1 MDLSMLNREQRRA
14 AEQLEGMLLPADE
27 ALVHFGRISMPLD
40 RAEYFRM
47 GNSVWL
53 TQVRIEEETDPQIMG
68 QKNARGRDYSLIYK
82 VYEEETGIFLGTGY
96 IDTEEGRL
104 KADKILAE
112 RK

>member
-1 MDLSMLNREQRRA
+1 
-14 AEQLEGMLLPADE
+14 
-27 ALVHFGRISMPLD
+27 MPLD

-53 TQVRIEEETDPQIMG
+53 TQVKIEKETDPAIAG

-104 KADKILAE
+104 KADKVLAE

>member
-1 MDLSMLNREQRRA
+1 
-14 AEQLEGMLLPADE
+14 MLLPADE
-27 ALVHFGRISMPLD
+27 ALVHFGKIVMPLD